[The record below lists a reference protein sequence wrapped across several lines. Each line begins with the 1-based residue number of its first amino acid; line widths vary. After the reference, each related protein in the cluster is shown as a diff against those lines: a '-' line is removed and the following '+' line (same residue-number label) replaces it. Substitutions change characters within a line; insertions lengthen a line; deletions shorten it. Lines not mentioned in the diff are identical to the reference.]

1 MEGVGLVKIPRVGAT
16 LLNVFP
22 WTLSE
27 ERGVGRSQLGFVG
40 IVAFFFGYCFG
51 IDFFLTQIT
60 KCYLSEW

>member
-40 IVAFFFGYCFG
+40 IVAFILVIALELIFF
-51 IDFFLTQIT
+51 
-60 KCYLSEW
+60 